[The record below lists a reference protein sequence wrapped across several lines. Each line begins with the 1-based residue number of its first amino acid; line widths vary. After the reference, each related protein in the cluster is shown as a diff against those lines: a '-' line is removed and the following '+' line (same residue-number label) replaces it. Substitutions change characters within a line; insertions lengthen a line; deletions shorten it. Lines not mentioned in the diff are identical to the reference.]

1 MGAQNNMTELASK
14 IRDFEARLIDVEKRL
29 SANERAIRANRE
41 KAWFAYDRTID
52 HETRIDQLEEA
63 EERRDD

>member
-52 HETRIDQLEEA
+52 HETRIEELEEA
-63 EERRDD
+63 EENRE

>member
-63 EERRDD
+63 EERRDE